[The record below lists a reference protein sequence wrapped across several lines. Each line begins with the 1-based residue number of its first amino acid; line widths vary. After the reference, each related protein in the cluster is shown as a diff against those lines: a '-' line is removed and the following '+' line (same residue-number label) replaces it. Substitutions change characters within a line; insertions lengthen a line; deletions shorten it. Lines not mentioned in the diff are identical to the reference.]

1 MWRRNKPVSETPRC
15 SFCRKNQNEV
25 GKLISSPID
34 DVPAFICDECVSV
47 CESILEDDRDV
58 KEADTS
64 TLEQN
69 EPHPFFDDQLVSD
82 LVEAVER
89 WIAKE
94 HSGVDAVPE
103 FAAMRNVAIRFIDG
117 KQP

>member
-1 MWRRNKPVSETPRC
+1 MWRRNRPVSEPPRC
-15 SFCRKNQNEV
+15 SFCRKNQDEV
-25 GKLISSPID
+25 GKLISSPTD
-34 DVPAFICDECVSV
+34 EVRAFICDECVAV

-58 KEADTS
+58 KEC
-64 TLEQN
+64 N
-69 EPHPFFDDQLVSD
+69 EPHPFVDDQLVSD

-94 HSGVDAVPE
+94 HSGAGAAPE
-103 FAAMRNVAIRFIDG
+103 FAAMRNVAMRFIDG